1 MFFSDLDSS
10 QKYKGGEITMYIAN
24 GNPDIAHTVGNA
36 TYIMTEYIKGLFPRG
51 FFKYVHIG
59 TRMAYREF
67 MINDNKIRSS
77 LIKKVRPILVV
88 RPRPIFFDDDIFMAR
103 TNLTSPVYSTENNPD
118 RSNYIRCFR
127 DDEHDITLSYMMNRM
142 RVQFSVMMLF
152 DTEIQQQN
160 LYVQL
165 RNRFIPDRPYWSKL
179 AMEILVPKNF
189 MKYISELSGV
199 PIYDPETGS
208 VRHFLNYLMAHSNKY
223 FTYKQNTGTQD
234 DEFFLYYPLTME
246 LVFSDF
252 DFSEPGRK
260 GHTTEPASITF
271 TFTSEFNTIGMYQ
284 LSTEKDNKVLSANSV
299 TIMDESNN
307 GTNIIPMFT
316 VQNIFRSED
325 KDGFKLFFT
334 NIFTVDPDLPKEVP
348 DIIDLSPLLKD
359 QDISEIVKYYDEH
372 GMDYSTLFHFIIM
385 KNNERMN
392 GDKSKGKLDYIF
404 DMKKKRILLYNKS
417 GNASYRLLAYVN
429 NLQIMTIMNSINN
442 LENTAYETEEQQNP
456 KRKVLQDDNS

>member
-1 MFFSDLDSS
+1 
-10 QKYKGGEITMYIAN
+10 
-24 GNPDIAHTVGNA
+24 
-36 TYIMTEYIKGLFPRG
+36 
-51 FFKYVHIG
+51 
-59 TRMAYREF
+59 
-67 MINDNKIRSS
+67 
-77 LIKKVRPILVV
+77 
-88 RPRPIFFDDDIFMAR
+88 
-103 TNLTSPVYSTENNPD
+103 
-118 RSNYIRCFR
+118 
-127 DDEHDITLSYMMNRM
+127 
-142 RVQFSVMMLF
+142 
-152 DTEIQQQN
+152 
-160 LYVQL
+160 
-165 RNRFIPDRPYWSKL
+165 
-179 AMEILVPKNF
+179 
-189 MKYISELSGV
+189 
-199 PIYDPETGS
+199 
-208 VRHFLNYLMAHSNKY
+208 MAHSNKY
-223 FTYKQNTGTQD
+223 FTYKQNSGTQD
-234 DEFFLYYPLTME
+234 DEFFLYYPLNME

-252 DFSEPGRK
+252 DFSEANKK
-260 GHTTEPASITF
+260 GHVNEPASITF

-417 GNASYRLLAYVN
+417 ENASYRLLAYVN